1 MKEIVLSD
9 SRKAV
14 IKEGKGR
21 DLFWAFENATTQ
33 NEIIKMLVI
42 RLVEIEGKPITE
54 DELEDLPISD
64 TINLLNEVGRLIS
77 PLSVQRPSSQ

>member
-1 MKEIVLSD
+1 MKELVLSD
-9 SRKAV
+9 GRKAV

>member
-9 SRKAV
+9 GRKAIV
-14 IKEGKGR
+14 KEGKGR
-21 DLFWAFENATTQ
+21 DLFWAMENASTQ

-54 DELEDLPISD
+54 DELEDLPIAD
-64 TINLLNEVGRLIS
+64 AMALLNEVSKIAS
-77 PLSVQRPSSQ
+77 PFQARKPSSA

>member
-9 SRKAV
+9 GRKAV

>member
-9 SRKAV
+9 GRKAV

-42 RLVEIEGKPITE
+42 RLVEIEGKSITE
-54 DELEDLPISD
+54 DELEEMPLADVM
-64 TINLLNEVGRLIS
+64 TLLNEVGRIAS
-77 PLSVQRPSSQ
+77 PFPARK

>member
-1 MKEIVLSD
+1 MKELVLSD
-9 SRKAV
+9 GRKAV

-64 TINLLNEVGRLIS
+64 TINLLNEVGRLTS

>member
-9 SRKAV
+9 GRKAV

-42 RLVEIEGKPITE
+42 RLVEIENKPITE
-54 DELEDLPISD
+54 DELEEMPLADVK
-64 TINLLNEVGRLIS
+64 TLLKEVGSSAS
-77 PLSVQRPSSQ
+77 PLQARK

>member
-9 SRKAV
+9 GRKAV

-42 RLVEIEGKPITE
+42 RLVEIDGKTLTE

-64 TINLLNEVGRLIS
+64 TINLLNEVGRLTS